1 MASSAVTRRKVSAE
15 RNKSGKRLH
24 FTPDDIVRTIN
35 AVQAAGL
42 KVYGVEITLSGSIKI
57 STATP
62 SVKESASP
70 PTETSTDLRNEV
82 QPSKKRA

>member
-1 MASSAVTRRKVSAE
+1 
-15 RNKSGKRLH
+15 
-24 FTPDDIVRTIN
+24 VRTIN

-62 SVKESASP
+62 SVKEAPARQRKPAQIFGMRFSQA
-70 PTETSTDLRNEV
+70 RNGRNAADC
-82 QPSKKRA
+82 SHCWTI